1 MGPVPSVYGR
11 ACMRAG
17 VSGQRGLGERA
28 ISWVRYA
35 SARHLCPSH
44 PLRHG
49 AWARAPT
56 RQRRRLEETCRTGT
70 SSAIPGTWGLFGAK
84 ATGSAPRRQPRPV
97 HSCKCEDTPSAKR
110 VALRRPPPR
119 PCFPRR
125 ARRTLAL
132 RARRPRSP
140 RPTRRRRRRRRR
152 TGSRWRR
159 AHTSRWQ
166 WRPVRTGAGGGEAL
180 FTAWEA
186 RSQRRRRRHRCGVAG
201 GGGETADALGAAR
214 TAGRHQRVHVHGTE
228 GACALGLAR
237 RSPEPHKSDGAA
249 VGAGGGGAADSVDLL
264 VDALVVPAAADR
276 DCEHR
281 KETADHAEHHQPDGG
296 GELKVECA
304 DDAEGRVEDKKT
316 DQEADEHEDVP
327 PAFRRVRA
335 DELPHLAAEGGPVA
349 VPHAEPSGSGP
360 VAPLPASAGPAAGAV
375 MLDGKAYPALGQR
388 RP

>member
-1 MGPVPSVYGR
+1 MGGLLTRDGPRTICLWARVHARWRV
-11 ACMRAG
+11 A
-17 VSGQRGLGERA
+17 GQRGLGERA

-49 AWARAPT
+49 ASARAPT

-70 SSAIPGTWGLFGAK
+70 SNARS
-84 ATGSAPRRQPRPV
+84 SAPGGCSGQRLRDRHRVDNHDLALPMEPGG
-97 HSCKCEDTPSAKR
+97 HSLSVRDVT
-110 VALRRPPPR
+110 
-119 PCFPRR
+119 
-125 ARRTLAL
+125 ARRGRRGGDGDGGGGRD
-132 RARRPRSP
+132 RAGDGH
-140 RPTRRRRRRRRR
+140 TR
-152 TGSRWRR
+152 
-159 AHTSRWQ
+159 
-166 WRPVRTGAGGGEAL
+166 AGGSGD
-180 FTAWEA
+180 
-186 RSQRRRRRHRCGVAG
+186 RCGVAG

-214 TAGRHQRVHVHGTE
+214 TAGRHQRVHVHGAE

-360 VAPLPASAGPAAGAV
+360 VAPLPASAGPAPCAV
-375 MLDGKAYPALGQR
+375 MLDGKAHPALGQR